1 MKLVDKRTGEI
12 TFDGVRVRSGMPCP
26 ICAHLHT
33 KPSWCLIDQARGI
46 VICPRVASERKC
58 GDAGWFHR
66 MDGYEAK
73 VPHLMPIKAAAASI
87 DFGKQWAQARDR
99 ITDYDIAKLAE
110 RLSLPEHYVRS
121 VPCGMYGSA
130 WAFPMEVNGKV
141 VGLKLRHQDGA
152 KLCVKGSKL
161 GLIIPVMFDPHADEI
176 WLTEGESD
184 LMAAI
189 GAWNI
194 NAVARPG
201 CTSCTKEIADLS
213 KRKHLVILC
222 DNDKPGKEG
231 AARLVDACKQAR
243 SITVLAPPSKD
254 VREWVKRGA
263 KAADVR
269 WRLKSR
275 RGW

>member
-12 TFDGVRVRSGMPCP
+12 TFDGQRVRSGLPCP
-26 ICAHLHT
+26 ICAHMHA
-33 KPSWCLIDQARGI
+33 KPSWCLIDQSRGI
-46 VICPRVASERKC
+46 VICPRVPSERKC

-66 MDGYEAK
+66 MDGYEQRL
-73 VPHLMPIKAAAASI
+73 VTPMPIPRATESV
-87 DFGKQWAQARDR
+87 DFGMKWEQARSR
-99 ITDYDIAKLAE
+99 ITDFDIAKLAE
-110 RLSLPEHYVRS
+110 RLSMPEHYVRS

-130 WAFPMEVNGKV
+130 WAFAMQVNGKV
-141 VGLKLRHQDGA
+141 VGLKLRHPDGA

-161 GLIIPVMFDPHADEI
+161 GLIIPVSFDPTADEI

-189 GAWNI
+189 GAWKI
-194 NAVARPG
+194 NAIARPG
-201 CTSCTKEIADLS
+201 CTSCTKEIADLC

-263 KAADVR
+263 KASDVH